1 MNFMPMPMIFP
12 NKRLTGCKISIINH
26 ILNSLSSVVIVL
38 TGGACPKRFIALMK
52 SSTYARIVSIFSPS
66 SAIGKI
72 EPFSESECVNVTIC
86 SIDRSRC

>member
-1 MNFMPMPMIFP
+1 MNLKPIPMIFP

-26 ILNSLSSVVIVL
+26 ILNSLSSVVIVV

-66 SAIGKI
+66 IAIGKI
-72 EPFSESECVNVTIC
+72 EPLSSSECVNVTAC
-86 SIDRSRC
+86 SIDRSKC